1 VGEASEL
8 RSAAVPSPVSAN
20 ALPRKSPWHLQPIDP
35 TTSSPDGP
43 TQLASYTIGSSGAL
57 TTSSTDANM
66 PSTTVEPILNLSM
79 APSGKLL
86 AVTGSNDIEI
96 FWFNGAS
103 LMKAYKTLLSGV
115 DIEHAYWD
123 NANHLYAISQDKRR
137 LYVFTVTTTSTSQA
151 PGSPHSITGPQ
162 NIIVQRS
169 MSNHHR

>member
-1 VGEASEL
+1 M
-8 RSAAVPSPVSAN
+8 PSPVSAN